1 MRIGNLR
8 RLYNLFHCRILHTK
22 SNVIEECII
31 EQNSFL
37 VYITNQTTQISNTH
51 VADAR
56 SVNGNITF
64 LYIVITRQQ
73 ID

>member
-1 MRIGNLR
+1 MRIGNLCC
-8 RLYNLFHCRILHTK
+8 LYHLFHCRILHTK

-64 LYIVITRQQ
+64 LYIMVTWQQ

>member
-8 RLYNLFHCRILHTK
+8 RLYYLFHCRILHTK

-31 EQNSFL
+31 KQNSLL
-37 VYITNQTTQISNTH
+37 VYITNQTAQIRNTYITNT
-51 VADAR
+51 R